1 MKEKEMKKTAL
12 VTGGSGGI
20 GSEVCKALAEDGWQ
34 VAVCY
39 KSGRAA
45 AEALVTELKGQGLCA
60 EAFHCDIGDRESIER
75 CISEVRDSFGM
86 VTLLVNNAGTADI
99 ELFTDMT
106 DEKLCEMLEINL
118 LGAMRMSRGVLTDM
132 IREHT
137 GNIINITSVWGE
149 KGASCEVAYSA
160 AKAGLIGFTKAL
172 AREVAISGI
181 RVNCVSCG
189 MIDTKM
195 NGELTEED
203 VRVIVDDI
211 PAGRIGKPRDVAN
224 VVRFL
229 SGEGA
234 DYIHGQVVR
243 VDGCWI

>member
-1 MKEKEMKKTAL
+1 MKKTAL

-75 CISEVRDSFGM
+75 CILEVRDSFGM

-118 LGAMRMSRGVLTDM
+118 LGAMRMSRRVLTDM

-181 RVNCVSCG
+181 RVNCISCG

-203 VRVIVDDI
+203 VRAIVDDI
-211 PAGRIGKPRDVAN
+211 PAGRIGLPRDVAN
-224 VVRFL
+224 AVRFL
-229 SGEGA
+229 SSEGA
-234 DYIHGQVVR
+234 DYIHGQVIR

>member
-1 MKEKEMKKTAL
+1 MKKTAL

-20 GSEVCKALAEDGWQ
+20 GSEVCRVLAEDGWQ

-39 KSGRAA
+39 KSGRAT

-132 IREHT
+132 IREHA

-181 RVNCVSCG
+181 RVNCISCG

-203 VRVIVDDI
+203 VRAIVDDI
-211 PAGRIGKPRDVAN
+211 PAGRIGLPRDVAN
-224 VVRFL
+224 AVRFL
-229 SGEGA
+229 SSEGA

>member
-1 MKEKEMKKTAL
+1 MKKTAL

-181 RVNCVSCG
+181 RVNCISCG

-211 PAGRIGKPRDVAN
+211 PAGRIGLPRDVAN
-224 VVRFL
+224 AVRFL
-229 SGEGA
+229 SSEGA
-234 DYIHGQVVR
+234 DYIHGQVIR

>member
-1 MKEKEMKKTAL
+1 MKKTAL

-20 GSEVCKALAEDGWQ
+20 GSEVCRVLAEDGWQ

-39 KSGRAA
+39 KSGRAT

-118 LGAMRMSRGVLTDM
+118 LGAMRMSRGVLADM

-172 AREVAISGI
+172 AREVAISGV

-203 VRVIVDDI
+203 VRAIVDDI
-211 PAGRIGKPRDVAN
+211 PAGRIGLPRDVAN
-224 VVRFL
+224 AVRFL
-229 SGEGA
+229 SSEGA

>member
-1 MKEKEMKKTAL
+1 MKKTAL

-20 GSEVCKALAEDGWQ
+20 GSEVCRVLAEDGWQ

-39 KSGRAA
+39 KSGRAT

-60 EAFHCDIGDRESIER
+60 EAFHCDIGDSESIER
-75 CISEVRDSFGM
+75 CISEVRDSFGI

-132 IREHT
+132 IREHS

-189 MIDTKM
+189 MINTKM

-203 VRVIVDDI
+203 VRAIVDDI
-211 PAGRIGKPRDVAN
+211 PARRIGLPRDVAN
-224 VVRFL
+224 AVRFL
-229 SGEGA
+229 SSEGA

>member
-1 MKEKEMKKTAL
+1 MKKTAL

-132 IREHT
+132 IREHA

-181 RVNCVSCG
+181 RVNCISCG

-203 VRVIVDDI
+203 VRAIVDDI
-211 PAGRIGKPRDVAN
+211 PAGRIGLPRDVAN
-224 VVRFL
+224 AVRFL
-229 SGEGA
+229 ISEGA
-234 DYIHGQVVR
+234 DYIHGQVIR

>member
-1 MKEKEMKKTAL
+1 MKKTAL

-39 KSGRAA
+39 KNGRAA

-181 RVNCVSCG
+181 RVNCISCG

-203 VRVIVDDI
+203 VRAIVDDI
-211 PAGRIGKPRDVAN
+211 PAGRIGLPRDVAN
-224 VVRFL
+224 AVRFL
-229 SGEGA
+229 SSEGA
-234 DYIHGQVVR
+234 DYIHGQVIR

>member
-1 MKEKEMKKTAL
+1 MKKTAL

-132 IREHT
+132 IREHA

-172 AREVAISGI
+172 AREVAISSI
-181 RVNCVSCG
+181 RVNCISCG

-203 VRVIVDDI
+203 VRAIVDDI
-211 PAGRIGKPRDVAN
+211 PAGRIGLPRDVAN
-224 VVRFL
+224 AVRFL
-229 SGEGA
+229 SSEGA
-234 DYIHGQVVR
+234 DYIHGQVIR

>member
-1 MKEKEMKKTAL
+1 MKKTAL

-118 LGAMRMSRGVLTDM
+118 LGAMRMSRGVLSDM

-181 RVNCVSCG
+181 RVNCISCG

-203 VRVIVDDI
+203 VRAIVDDI
-211 PAGRIGKPRDVAN
+211 PAGRIGLPRDVAN
-224 VVRFL
+224 AVRFL
-229 SGEGA
+229 SSEGA
-234 DYIHGQVVR
+234 DYIHGQVIR

>member
-1 MKEKEMKKTAL
+1 MKKTAL

-20 GSEVCKALAEDGWQ
+20 GSEVCRVLAEDGWQ

-39 KSGRAA
+39 KSGRAT

-118 LGAMRMSRGVLTDM
+118 LGAMRMSRGVLPEM
-132 IREHT
+132 IREHS

-172 AREVAISGI
+172 AREVAISGV

-203 VRVIVDDI
+203 VRAIVDDI
-211 PAGRIGKPRDVAN
+211 PAGRIGLPRDVAN
-224 VVRFL
+224 AVRFL
-229 SGEGA
+229 SSEGA

>member
-1 MKEKEMKKTAL
+1 MKKTAL

-45 AEALVTELKGQGLCA
+45 AEALVTELNGQGLCA

-181 RVNCVSCG
+181 RVNCISCG

-203 VRVIVDDI
+203 VRAIVDDI
-211 PAGRIGKPRDVAN
+211 PAGRIGLPRDVAN
-224 VVRFL
+224 AVRFL
-229 SGEGA
+229 SSEGA
-234 DYIHGQVVR
+234 DYIHGQVIR

>member
-1 MKEKEMKKTAL
+1 MKKTAL

-20 GSEVCKALAEDGWQ
+20 GSEVCRVLAEDGWQ

-45 AEALVTELKGQGLCA
+45 AEALVSELKERGLCA
-60 EAFHCDIGDRESIER
+60 EVFYCDIGDKDSIDK
-75 CISEVRDSFGM
+75 CVAEVRDSLGF

-106 DEKLCEMLEINL
+106 DEKLCEMMNVNL
-118 LGAMRMSRGVLTDM
+118 LGAMRMSRAVLPEM
-132 IREHT
+132 LKEHR
-137 GNIINITSVWGE
+137 GNVINITSVWGE

-229 SGEGA
+229 GGEGA

>member
-1 MKEKEMKKTAL
+1 MKKTAL

-20 GSEVCKALAEDGWQ
+20 GYEVCKALAEDGWQ

-118 LGAMRMSRGVLTDM
+118 LGAMRMSRGVLSDM

-181 RVNCVSCG
+181 RVNCISCG

-203 VRVIVDDI
+203 VRAIVDDI
-211 PAGRIGKPRDVAN
+211 PAGRIGLPRDVAN
-224 VVRFL
+224 AVRFL
-229 SGEGA
+229 SSEGA
-234 DYIHGQVVR
+234 DYIHGQVIR

>member
-1 MKEKEMKKTAL
+1 MKKTAL

-172 AREVAISGI
+172 AREVVISGI
-181 RVNCVSCG
+181 RVNCISCG

-203 VRVIVDDI
+203 VRAIVDDI
-211 PAGRIGKPRDVAN
+211 PAGRIGLPRDVAN
-224 VVRFL
+224 AVRFL
-229 SGEGA
+229 SSEGA
-234 DYIHGQVVR
+234 DYIHGQVIR

>member
-1 MKEKEMKKTAL
+1 MKKTAL

-181 RVNCVSCG
+181 RVNCISCG

-203 VRVIVDDI
+203 VRAIVDDI
-211 PAGRIGKPRDVAN
+211 PTGRIGLPRDVAN
-224 VVRFL
+224 AVRFL
-229 SGEGA
+229 SSEGA
-234 DYIHGQVVR
+234 DYIHGQVIR

>member
-1 MKEKEMKKTAL
+1 MKKTAL

-60 EAFHCDIGDRESIER
+60 EAFHCDIDDRESIER

-181 RVNCVSCG
+181 RVNCISCG

-203 VRVIVDDI
+203 VRAIVDDI
-211 PAGRIGKPRDVAN
+211 PAGRIGLPRDVAN
-224 VVRFL
+224 AVRFL
-229 SGEGA
+229 SSEGA
-234 DYIHGQVVR
+234 DYIHGQVIR

>member
-1 MKEKEMKKTAL
+1 MKKTAL

-20 GSEVCKALAEDGWQ
+20 GSEVCRVLAEDGWQ

-39 KSGRAA
+39 KSGRAT
-45 AEALVTELKGQGLCA
+45 AEALVTELKGQGLSA
-60 EAFHCDIGDRESIER
+60 EAFHCDIGDKESIER

-132 IREHT
+132 IREHS

-172 AREVAISGI
+172 AREVAISGV

-203 VRVIVDDI
+203 VRAIVDDI
-211 PAGRIGKPRDVAN
+211 PAGRIGLPRDVAN
-224 VVRFL
+224 AVRFL
-229 SGEGA
+229 SSEGA

>member
-1 MKEKEMKKTAL
+1 MKKTAL

-20 GSEVCKALAEDGWQ
+20 GSEVCRVLAEDGWQ

-39 KSGRAA
+39 KSGRAT

-75 CISEVRDSFGM
+75 CISEVRDSLGM

-99 ELFTDMT
+99 ELFTDLT

-160 AKAGLIGFTKAL
+160 AKAGLIGFTKSL
-172 AREVAISGI
+172 SREVAISGI

-229 SGEGA
+229 SSEGA

>member
-1 MKEKEMKKTAL
+1 MKKTAL

-39 KSGRAA
+39 KNGRAA

-106 DEKLCEMLEINL
+106 DGKLCEMLEINL

-132 IREHT
+132 IREHA

-181 RVNCVSCG
+181 RVNCISCG

-203 VRVIVDDI
+203 VRAIVDDI
-211 PAGRIGKPRDVAN
+211 PAGRIGLPRDVAN
-224 VVRFL
+224 AVRFL
-229 SGEGA
+229 SSEGA
-234 DYIHGQVVR
+234 DYIHGQVIR

>member
-1 MKEKEMKKTAL
+1 MKKTAL

-20 GSEVCKALAEDGWQ
+20 GSEVCRVLAEDGWQ

-45 AEALVTELKGQGLCA
+45 AEALVSELKERGLCA
-60 EAFHCDIGDRESIER
+60 EVFYCDIGDK
-75 CISEVRDSFGM
+75 DSMGF

-106 DEKLCEMLEINL
+106 DEKLCEMMNVNL
-118 LGAMRMSRGVLTDM
+118 LGAMRMSRAVLPEM
-132 IREHT
+132 IKEHR
-137 GNIINITSVWGE
+137 GNVINITSVWGE

-229 SGEGA
+229 GGEGA

>member
-1 MKEKEMKKTAL
+1 MKKTAL

-20 GSEVCKALAEDGWQ
+20 GSEVCRVLAEDGWQ

-39 KSGRAA
+39 KSGRAT

-118 LGAMRMSRGVLTDM
+118 LGAMRMSRGVLSDM

-172 AREVAISGI
+172 AREVAISGV

-203 VRVIVDDI
+203 VRAIVDDI
-211 PAGRIGKPRDVAN
+211 PAGRIGLPRDVAN
-224 VVRFL
+224 AVRFL
-229 SGEGA
+229 SSEGA

>member
-1 MKEKEMKKTAL
+1 MKKTAL

-20 GSEVCKALAEDGWQ
+20 GSEVCRVLAEDGWQ

-39 KSGRAA
+39 KSGRAT
-45 AEALVTELKGQGLCA
+45 AEALVTELKGQGLSA

-172 AREVAISGI
+172 AREVAISGV

-203 VRVIVDDI
+203 VRAIVDDI
-211 PAGRIGKPRDVAN
+211 PAGRIGLPRDVAN
-224 VVRFL
+224 AVRFL
-229 SGEGA
+229 SSEGA

>member
-1 MKEKEMKKTAL
+1 MKKTAL

-20 GSEVCKALAEDGWQ
+20 GSEVCRVLAEDGWQ

-39 KSGRAA
+39 KSGRAT

-172 AREVAISGI
+172 AREVAISGV

-203 VRVIVDDI
+203 VRAIVDDI
-211 PAGRIGKPRDVAN
+211 PAGRIGLPRDVAN
-224 VVRFL
+224 AVRFL
-229 SGEGA
+229 SSEGA

>member
-1 MKEKEMKKTAL
+1 MKKTAL

-20 GSEVCKALAEDGWQ
+20 GSEVCRVLAEDGWQ

-39 KSGRAA
+39 KSGRAT

-60 EAFHCDIGDRESIER
+60 EAFHCDIGDKESIER

-172 AREVAISGI
+172 AREVAISGV

-203 VRVIVDDI
+203 VRAIVDDI
-211 PAGRIGKPRDVAN
+211 PAGRIGLPRDVAN
-224 VVRFL
+224 AVRFL
-229 SGEGA
+229 SSEGA

>member
-1 MKEKEMKKTAL
+1 MKKTAL

-181 RVNCVSCG
+181 RVNCISCG

-203 VRVIVDDI
+203 VRAIVDDI
-211 PAGRIGKPRDVAN
+211 PAGRIGLPRDVAN
-224 VVRFL
+224 AVSFL
-229 SGEGA
+229 SSEGA
-234 DYIHGQVVR
+234 DYIHGQVIR

>member
-1 MKEKEMKKTAL
+1 MKKTAL

-132 IREHT
+132 IREHA

-181 RVNCVSCG
+181 RVNCISCG

-203 VRVIVDDI
+203 VRTIVDDI
-211 PAGRIGKPRDVAN
+211 PAGRIGLPRDVAN
-224 VVRFL
+224 AVRFL
-229 SGEGA
+229 SSEGA
-234 DYIHGQVVR
+234 DYIHGQVIR

>member
-1 MKEKEMKKTAL
+1 MKKTAL

-181 RVNCVSCG
+181 RVNCISCG

-203 VRVIVDDI
+203 VRAIVDDI
-211 PAGRIGKPRDVAN
+211 PAGRIGLPRDVAN
-224 VVRFL
+224 AVRFL
-229 SGEGA
+229 SSEGA
-234 DYIHGQVVR
+234 DYIHGQVIR

>member
-1 MKEKEMKKTAL
+1 MKKTAL

-20 GSEVCKALAEDGWQ
+20 GSEICRALAEDGWQ

-39 KSGRAA
+39 KNGRAA
-45 AEALVTELKGQGLCA
+45 AEALVSELKERGLCA
-60 EAFHCDIGDRESIER
+60 EVFYCVA
-75 CISEVRDSFGM
+75 EVRDSFGM

-106 DEKLCEMLEINL
+106 DEKLWEMMNVNL
-118 LGAMRMSRGVLTDM
+118 LGTMRMSRAVLPEM
-132 IREHT
+132 IREHS
-137 GNIINITSVWGE
+137 GNVINITSVWGE

-189 MIDTKM
+189 LIDTKM
-195 NGELTEED
+195 NGELTEAD

-229 SGEGA
+229 CGEGA

>member
-1 MKEKEMKKTAL
+1 MKKTAL

-118 LGAMRMSRGVLTDM
+118 LGAMRMSRKVLTDM
-132 IREHT
+132 IREHA

-181 RVNCVSCG
+181 RVNCISCG

-203 VRVIVDDI
+203 VRAIVDDI
-211 PAGRIGKPRDVAN
+211 PAGRIGLPRDVAN
-224 VVRFL
+224 AVRFL
-229 SGEGA
+229 SSEGA
-234 DYIHGQVVR
+234 DYIHGQVIR

>member
-1 MKEKEMKKTAL
+1 MKKTAL

-172 AREVAISGI
+172 AREVAISGV

-203 VRVIVDDI
+203 VRAIVDDI
-211 PAGRIGKPRDVAN
+211 PAGRIGLPRDVAN
-224 VVRFL
+224 AVRFL
-229 SGEGA
+229 SSEGA
-234 DYIHGQVVR
+234 DYIHGQVIR

>member
-1 MKEKEMKKTAL
+1 MKKTAL

-20 GSEVCKALAEDGWQ
+20 GSEVCRVLAEDGWQ

-39 KSGRAA
+39 KSGRAT

-60 EAFHCDIGDRESIER
+60 EAFHCDIGDKESIER

-132 IREHT
+132 IREHS

-172 AREVAISGI
+172 AREVAISGV

-203 VRVIVDDI
+203 VRAIVDDI
-211 PAGRIGKPRDVAN
+211 PAGRIGLPRDVAN
-224 VVRFL
+224 AVRFL
-229 SGEGA
+229 SSEGA

>member
-1 MKEKEMKKTAL
+1 MKKTAL

-86 VTLLVNNAGTADI
+86 VALLVNNAGTADI

-132 IREHT
+132 IREHA

-181 RVNCVSCG
+181 RVNCISCG

-203 VRVIVDDI
+203 VRAIVDDI
-211 PAGRIGKPRDVAN
+211 PAGRIGLPRDVAN
-224 VVRFL
+224 AVRFL
-229 SGEGA
+229 SSEGA
-234 DYIHGQVVR
+234 DYIHGQVIR

>member
-1 MKEKEMKKTAL
+1 MKKTAL

-86 VTLLVNNAGTADI
+86 VTLLANNAGTADI

-132 IREHT
+132 IREHA

-181 RVNCVSCG
+181 RVNCISCG

-203 VRVIVDDI
+203 VRAIVDDI
-211 PAGRIGKPRDVAN
+211 PAGRIGLPRDVAN
-224 VVRFL
+224 AVRFL
-229 SGEGA
+229 SSDGA
-234 DYIHGQVVR
+234 DYIHGQVIR

>member
-1 MKEKEMKKTAL
+1 MKKTAL

-132 IREHT
+132 IREHA

-181 RVNCVSCG
+181 RVNCISCG

-203 VRVIVDDI
+203 VRAIVDDI
-211 PAGRIGKPRDVAN
+211 PAGRIGLPRDVAN
-224 VVRFL
+224 AVRFL
-229 SGEGA
+229 SSEGA
-234 DYIHGQVVR
+234 DYIHGQVIR

>member
-1 MKEKEMKKTAL
+1 MKKTAL

-181 RVNCVSCG
+181 RVNCISCG

-203 VRVIVDDI
+203 VRAIVDDI
-211 PAGRIGKPRDVAN
+211 PAGRIGLPRDVTNA
-224 VVRFL
+224 VRFL
-229 SGEGA
+229 SSEGA
-234 DYIHGQVVR
+234 DYIHGQVIR